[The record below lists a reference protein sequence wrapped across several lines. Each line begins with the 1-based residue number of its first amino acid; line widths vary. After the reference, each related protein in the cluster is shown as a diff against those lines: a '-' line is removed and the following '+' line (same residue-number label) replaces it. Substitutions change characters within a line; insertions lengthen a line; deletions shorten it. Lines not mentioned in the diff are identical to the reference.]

1 MATTTCSQGH
11 ESSDPQ
17 WCDVCGE
24 RIGAAPSAI
33 ASPAAPDPEATGK
46 APVVGAGTAAPPVAP
61 VECPNC
67 SASNDGASLFCEQ
80 CGYDFTTG
88 QAPPEAPPA
97 PESPA
102 PAGEPAT
109 VPWVVV
115 VEVDPKWYELKGTL
129 ADAPL
134 PPANTYTVAL
144 HTTTSLIG
152 RTSKSK
158 GVKPD
163 IALDA
168 DTGVSRR
175 QAQLVADGTS
185 LSVVD
190 LVSTNGTF
198 VVAPDVEP
206 DADIEPLAPDEVRQL
221 SDGDR
226 VYVGAWT
233 RLTVRST

>member
-1 MATTTCSQGH
+1 M
-11 ESSDPQ
+11 PQ
-17 WCDVCGE
+17 LLRVE
-24 RIGAAPSAI
+24 RRRELVLRAVRLRLHDRPGA
-33 ASPAAPDPEATGK
+33 
-46 APVVGAGTAAPPVAP
+46 
-61 VECPNC
+61 
-67 SASNDGASLFCEQ
+67 
-80 CGYDFTTG
+80 
-88 QAPPEAPPA
+88 PEAPTA

-102 PAGEPAT
+102 PAAEPAT

-168 DTGVSRR
+168 DTGVSPPGATRR
-175 QAQLVADGTS
+175 RRHVVERGRSGEHQRNASSSRRTS
-185 LSVVD
+185 NPTPTSSRWHPTRSD
-190 LVSTNGTF
+190 SSATAIAPTSAPGHASPCA
-198 VVAPDVEP
+198 APDCGC
-206 DADIEPLAPDEVRQL
+206 DQLAVR
-221 SDGDR
+221 G
-226 VYVGAWT
+226 W
-233 RLTVRST
+233 

>member
-1 MATTTCSQGH
+1 
-11 ESSDPQ
+11 
-17 WCDVCGE
+17 V
-24 RIGAAPSAI
+24 
-33 ASPAAPDPEATGK
+33 K
-46 APVVGAGTAAPPVAP
+46 
-61 VECPNC
+61 CPNC

-88 QAPPEAPPA
+88 QAPEAPPA
-97 PESPA
+97 PESPLP
-102 PAGEPAT
+102 PAEPAT

-115 VEVDPKWYELKGTL
+115 VEVDPKWYELKGSL

-144 HTTTSLIG
+144 HATTSLIG

-190 LVSTNGTF
+190 LASTNGTF
-198 VVAPDVEP
+198 VVRPDVDP
-206 DADIEPLAPDEVRQL
+206 DADIEPLAADEVRQL

>member
-11 ESSDPQ
+11 ESGDPQ

-24 RIGAAPSAI
+24 RIGAAPA
-33 ASPAAPDPEATGK
+33 APAAPDPEATGK
-46 APVVGAGTAAPPVAP
+46 APVVGTAPPIAA

-88 QAPPEAPPA
+88 QVPPGAPPA

-102 PAGEPAT
+102 PAAVPAT

-115 VEVDPKWYELKGTL
+115 VEVDPKWYELKGSL

-134 PPANTYTVAL
+134 PPDNTYTVAL
-144 HTTTSLIG
+144 HATTSLIG

-158 GVKPD
+158 SVKPD

-190 LVSTNGTF
+190 LASTNGTF
-198 VVAPDVEP
+198 VVGPAVDP
-206 DADIEPLAPDEVRQL
+206 DADIEPLAADEVRQL

>member
-11 ESSDPQ
+11 ESGDPQ

-24 RIGAAPSAI
+24 RIGAAPAAP
-33 ASPAAPDPEATGK
+33 ASPAVPDPVATGK
-46 APVVGAGTAAPPVAP
+46 APVVGTAATAP
-61 VECPNC
+61 SIAAVECPNC

-88 QAPPEAPPA
+88 QAPPEAPTA

-190 LVSTNGTF
+190 LASTNGTF

-206 DADIEPLAPDEVRQL
+206 DADIEPLAADEVRQL